1 MLPFEYISMPEMVID
16 ENGSLQQ
23 FYQLADELSRN
34 KKVQFTG
41 KSDDADN
48 IVWCFK
54 YRGNPLCLQYNIYS
68 GLSLLNQGKDLKT
81 ANQLVL
87 ELKAKTV

>member
-1 MLPFEYISMPEMVID
+1 MTPFQYIPLSEMIID

-23 FYQLADELSRN
+23 FYRLTNELSRN

-41 KSDDADN
+41 KNDEADN

-68 GLSLLNQGKDLKT
+68 GVSLLNQGKDLQT
-81 ANQLVL
+81 ANKLAD
-87 ELKAKTV
+87 ELKAKAV

>member
-1 MLPFEYISMPEMVID
+1 MTPFQYIPLSEMIID

-23 FYQLADELSRN
+23 FYRLTNELSSN
-34 KKVQFTG
+34 KKVQFMS
-41 KSDDADN
+41 KNDEADN

-68 GLSLLNQGKDLKT
+68 GVSLLNQGKNLQT
-81 ANQLVL
+81 AIKLAT
-87 ELKAKTV
+87 ELKAKAV